1 MTAANCSIQRCFE
14 QECFLEVPFFQRA
27 YVWNQ
32 DNWEEL
38 LNTLSQES
46 SSIFLGAVIFQ
57 KREKDGSRV
66 KSYAVIDGQ
75 QRLTTLSILLCACY
89 DHVKDDSSLPPVV
102 ANKYQFVVNNMLH
115 TVDGDQFGLKMVHSV
130 FDRDAFK
137 LVVDRRD
144 EVPDD
149 ACEGGVYHPERGIRD
164 NSGFIKN
171 EDESP
176 IVACYNFFYQKLRA
190 RSEDFRRALMDKLT
204 SDLDSNQFLVRV
216 ELTKDEDAQ
225 AIFDVINSTG
235 VRLTHADI
243 VKNDIFRLLLE
254 RMGDSRESEAQV
266 KDLHEELWAEVFLA
280 DADAREYWEKKSGK
294 GDRQR
299 PNIELLLHDFACIR
313 GIYNPDEH
321 KFEQLS
327 KVYREAI
334 KDFTKD
340 QLIEL
345 LKEIRSY
352 AETYRKTFALG
363 RQDTYKYDDQV
374 KRLVHIL
381 SELKI
386 NTFNP
391 YVLKLVHEGR
401 LAGGLSEESKKELA
415 DLETLVVRAA
425 IVHSIP
431 CTKNYNKFCHQ
442 FLMGN
447 YGPKALL
454 ANPDYYLDDARVAE
468 SLADLRSDNSL
479 PTLLLFWIELY
490 RIKGALSSN
499 EELKY
504 RYSLEHVMPT
514 KWKEHWDEIPV
525 YGEGDVV
532 ETDAWKREKVRARA
546 IQSLGN
552 MTILK
557 KALNSKLRNKN
568 FSVKKEEVLK
578 NDLAMLRVASE
589 VYSASAES
597 WDERTIRAR
606 TKALAKEIVK
616 IWPLEASV

>member
-1 MTAANCSIQRCFE
+1 MKAENCSIRGCFE
-14 QECFLEVPFFQRA
+14 TECFLEVPFFQRA

-32 DNWEEL
+32 DNWEQL

-46 SSIFLGAVIFQ
+46 SSIFLGAVILQ

-89 DHVKDDSSLPPVV
+89 DHVKNDRSLPHMMAKRYRHAVED
-102 ANKYQFVVNNMLH
+102 MLH
-115 TVDGDQFGLKMVHSV
+115 TIDGDQFGLKMVHSV

-137 LVVDRRD
+137 LVVDQRD

-243 VKNDIFRLLLE
+243 IKNDIFRLLLE
-254 RMGDSRESEAQV
+254 RMGDSKESEAQV

-280 DADAREYWEKKSGK
+280 DAEAREYWEKKSGK

-313 GIYNPDEH
+313 GIYNPEEH

-334 KDFTKD
+334 KDYSED
-340 QLIEL
+340 QLIEF
-345 LKEIRSY
+345 LKEIRAY
-352 AETYRKTFALG
+352 AETYRKTFAVG
-363 RQDTYKYDDQV
+363 RQDAYKYDDPV
-374 KRLVHIL
+374 RRLVHIL

-391 YVLKLVHEGR
+391 YVLKLVHK
-401 LAGGLSEESKKELA
+401 GLSEASKKELA

-532 ETDAWKREKVRARA
+532 ETDAWKRERVRARA

-589 VYSASAES
+589 VYSATAES

>member
-32 DNWEEL
+32 DNWEQL

-46 SSIFLGAVIFQ
+46 SSIFLGAVILQ

-89 DHVKDDSSLPPVV
+89 DHVKDDPSVTP
-102 ANKYQFVVNNMLH
+102 AAAQKYRFVVDGMLH

-243 VKNDIFRLLLE
+243 IKNDIFRLLLE
-254 RMGDSRESEAQV
+254 RMGDSKESEAQV

-334 KDFTKD
+334 GDFTKE
-340 QLIEL
+340 EL
-345 LKEIRSY
+345 VALLEEIRGY
-352 AETYRKTFALG
+352 AETYRKTFAVG
-363 RQDTYKYDDQV
+363 RQDSYTYADQV

-381 SELKI
+381 AELKI

-401 LAGGLSEESKKELA
+401 IAGGLSEESKKELS

-431 CTKNYNKFCHQ
+431 CTKNYNKFCRQ
-442 FLMGN
+442 FLAGN
-447 YGPKALL
+447 YGPKELL

-468 SLADLRSDNSL
+468 SLADMRFDNSL

-514 KWKEHWDEIPV
+514 KWQEHWAEVPV
-525 YGEGDVV
+525 YGDGDVV

-546 IQSLGN
+546 IQGLGN

-557 KALNSKLRNKN
+557 KALNSKLRNKG

-578 NDLAMLRVASE
+578 NDLALLSVASE
-589 VYSASAES
+589 VYSAAAES

-606 TKALAKEIVK
+606 TNELAKEVVK
-616 IWPLEASV
+616 IWPLEVSV

>member
-1 MTAANCSIQRCFE
+1 MVAANCSIKRCFE
-14 QECFLEVPFFQRA
+14 QECFLQVPFFQRA

-46 SSIFLGAVIFQ
+46 SSIFLGAVILQ
-57 KREKDGSRV
+57 KREKDCSHV

-89 DHVKDDSSLPPVV
+89 DLVDIDSLPSAV
-102 ANKYQFVVNNMLH
+102 AGKYRFVVDSMLH
-115 TVDGDQFGLKMVHSV
+115 TVDGDEFNLKMVHSV

-137 LVVDRRD
+137 LVVDGRH
-144 EVPDD
+144 EIPDD
-149 ACEGGVYHPERGIRD
+149 ACEGGVYHPERGIRAL
-164 NSGFIKN
+164 SGDIRN
-171 EDESP
+171 PDGSP
-176 IVACYNFFYQKLRA
+176 LVDCYNFFYQKLRA
-190 RSEDFRRALMDKLT
+190 KSEDFLRALLDKLT
-204 SDLDSNQFLVRV
+204 SDSDGNQFIVRV

-243 VKNDIFRLLLE
+243 IKNDIFRLLLD
-254 RMGDSRESEAQV
+254 RMGDSKESEEKV

-280 DADAREYWEKKSGK
+280 DAETREYWEKKSGK

-334 KDFTKD
+334 GDFTKE
-340 QLIEL
+340 EL
-345 LKEIRSY
+345 VALLEEIRGY
-352 AETYRKTFALG
+352 AETYRKTFAVG
-363 RQDTYKYDDQV
+363 RQDSYTYADQV

-381 SELKI
+381 AELKI

-401 LAGGLSEESKKELA
+401 IAGGLSEESKKELS

-431 CTKNYNKFCHQ
+431 CTKNYNKFCRQ
-442 FLMGN
+442 FLAGN
-447 YGPKALL
+447 YGPKELL

-468 SLADLRSDNSL
+468 SLADMRFDNSL

-514 KWKEHWDEIPV
+514 KWQEHWAEVPV
-525 YGEGDVV
+525 YGDGDVV

-546 IQSLGN
+546 IQGLGN

-557 KALNSKLRNKN
+557 KALNSKLRNKG

-578 NDLAMLRVASE
+578 NDLALLSVASE
-589 VYSASAES
+589 VYSAAAES

-606 TKALAKEIVK
+606 TKELAKEVVK
-616 IWPLEASV
+616 IWPLEVSV

>member
-1 MTAANCSIQRCFE
+1 MTASNCSIKRCFE

-32 DNWEEL
+32 DNWEQL

-46 SSIFLGAVIFQ
+46 SSIFLGAVILQ

-89 DHVKDDSSLPPVV
+89 DHVKNDRSLPHMMAKRYRHAVED
-102 ANKYQFVVNNMLH
+102 MLH
-115 TVDGDQFGLKMVHSV
+115 TIDGDQFGLKMVHSV

-137 LVVDRRD
+137 LVVDQRD

-164 NSGFIKN
+164 LSGDIRN

-243 VKNDIFRLLLE
+243 IKNDIFRLLLE
-254 RMGDSRESEAQV
+254 RMGDSKESEAQV

-313 GIYNPDEH
+313 GIYNPDVH

-334 KDFTKD
+334 KDYSED
-340 QLIEL
+340 QLIEF
-345 LKEIRSY
+345 LKEIRAY
-352 AETYRKTFALG
+352 AETYRKTFAVG
-363 RQDTYKYDDQV
+363 RQDAYKYDDPV
-374 KRLVHIL
+374 RRLVHIL

-532 ETDAWKREKVRARA
+532 ETDAWKRERVRARA

>member
-1 MTAANCSIQRCFE
+1 MTASNCSIKRCFE

-32 DNWEEL
+32 DNWEQL

-46 SSIFLGAVIFQ
+46 SSIFLGAVILQ

-89 DHVKDDSSLPPVV
+89 DHVKDDPSLPPAV
-102 ANKYQFVVNNMLH
+102 ANKYQFVVDGMLH
-115 TVDGDQFGLKMVHSV
+115 TLDGDQFGLKMVHSV

-137 LVVDRRD
+137 LVVDQRD
-144 EVPDD
+144 KVPDD

-243 VKNDIFRLLLE
+243 IKNDIFRLLLE
-254 RMGDSRESEAQV
+254 RMGDSKESEAQV

-280 DADAREYWEKKSGK
+280 DAEAREYWEKKSGK

-334 KDFTKD
+334 KDYSED
-340 QLIEL
+340 QLIEF
-345 LKEIRSY
+345 LKEIRAY
-352 AETYRKTFALG
+352 AETYRKTFAVG
-363 RQDTYKYDDQV
+363 RQDAYKYDDPV
-374 KRLVHIL
+374 RRLVHIL

-391 YVLKLVHEGR
+391 YVLKLVHK
-401 LAGGLSEESKKELA
+401 GLSEASKKELA

-532 ETDAWKREKVRARA
+532 ETDAWKRERVRARA

-578 NDLAMLRVASE
+578 NVLAMLRVASE
-589 VYSASAES
+589 VYSATAES

>member
-1 MTAANCSIQRCFE
+1 MTAANCSIKRCFE
-14 QECFLEVPFFQRA
+14 QECVLEVPFFQRA

-32 DNWEEL
+32 DNWEQL

-46 SSIFLGAVIFQ
+46 SSIFLGAVILQ

-254 RMGDSRESEAQV
+254 RMGDSKESEAQV

-280 DADAREYWEKKSGK
+280 DAEAREYWEKKSGK

-334 KDFTKD
+334 KDYSED

-363 RQDTYKYDDQV
+363 RQDTYKYDDPV

-401 LAGGLSEESKKELA
+401 FAGGLSEASKKELA

-504 RYSLEHVMPT
+504 CYSLEHVMPT

-532 ETDAWKREKVRARA
+532 ETDAWKRERVRARA

>member
-1 MTAANCSIQRCFE
+1 MIAANCSIKRCFE

-32 DNWEEL
+32 DNWEQL

-46 SSIFLGAVIFQ
+46 SSIFLGAVILQ
-57 KREKDGSRV
+57 KREKGGSRV

-89 DHVKDDSSLPPVV
+89 DHVKNDSSLPPVV

-137 LVVDRRD
+137 LVVDQRD

-164 NSGFIKN
+164 LSGDIRN

-254 RMGDSRESEAQV
+254 RMGDSKENEVQV

-334 KDFTKD
+334 KDYSKD

-345 LKEIRSY
+345 LKEIRAY
-352 AETYRKTFALG
+352 AETYRKTFAVG
-363 RQDTYKYDDQV
+363 RQDAYKYDDPV
-374 KRLVHIL
+374 RRLVHIL

-401 LAGGLSEESKKELA
+401 NAGGLSEESKKALS

-447 YGPKALL
+447 YGPRALL

-532 ETDAWKREKVRARA
+532 ETDAWKRERVRARA

>member
-1 MTAANCSIQRCFE
+1 MTAANCSIKRCFE

-27 YVWNQ
+27 YVWNR

-38 LNTLSQES
+38 LNTLSQEP
-46 SSIFLGAVIFQ
+46 SSIFLGAVILQ
-57 KREKDGSRV
+57 KREKDGSHV

-89 DHVKDDSSLPPVV
+89 DLVDIDSLPSAV
-102 ANKYQFVVNNMLH
+102 AGKYRFVVDSMLH
-115 TVDGDQFGLKMVHSV
+115 TVDGDEFNLKMVHSV

-137 LVVDRRD
+137 LVVDGRH

-149 ACEGGVYHPERGIRD
+149 ACEGGVYHPERGIRAL
-164 NSGFIKN
+164 SGDIRN
-171 EDESP
+171 PDESP
-176 IVACYNFFYQKLRA
+176 LVDCYNFFYQELRA
-190 RSEDFRRALMDKLT
+190 QSEDFRRALLDKLT
-204 SDLDSNQFLVRV
+204 SDSDGNQFIVRV

-243 VKNDIFRLLLE
+243 IKNDIFRLLLD
-254 RMGDSRESEAQV
+254 RMGDSKESEEQV

-280 DADAREYWEKKSGK
+280 DAEAREYWEKKSGK

-299 PNIELLLHDFACIR
+299 TNIELLLHDFACIR

-334 KDFTKD
+334 KDCTKEG
-340 QLIEL
+340 LVAL
-345 LKEIRSY
+345 LEEIRGY
-352 AETYRKTFALG
+352 AETYRKTFAVG
-363 RQDTYKYDDQV
+363 RQDSYTYADQV

-401 LAGGLSEESKKELA
+401 LAGGLSEESKKELS

-431 CTKNYNKFCHQ
+431 CTKNYNKFCRQ
-442 FLMGN
+442 FLAGN
-447 YGPKALL
+447 YGPKELL
-454 ANPDYYLDDARVAE
+454 ANPDYYLDDAKVAE
-468 SLADLRSDNSL
+468 SLADMRFDNSL

-514 KWKEHWDEIPV
+514 KWQEHWAEVPV
-525 YGEGDVV
+525 YGDGDVV

-546 IQSLGN
+546 IQGLGN

-557 KALNSKLRNKN
+557 KALNSKLRNKG

-578 NDLAMLRVASE
+578 NDLALLSVASE
-589 VYSASAES
+589 VYSAAAES

-606 TKALAKEIVK
+606 TKELAKEVVK
-616 IWPLEASV
+616 IWPLEVSV

>member
-1 MTAANCSIQRCFE
+1 MTAANCSIKSCFE
-14 QECFLEVPFFQRA
+14 QECYLEVPFFQRA
-27 YVWNQ
+27 YVWNR

-46 SSIFLGAVIFQ
+46 SSIFLGAVILQ

-89 DHVKDDSSLPPVV
+89 DHVEDDPSLPPAV
-102 ANKYQFVVNNMLH
+102 ANKYRFVVDGMLH
-115 TVDGDQFGLKMVHSV
+115 TLDGDQFGLKMVHSV

-137 LVVDRRD
+137 LVVDQRD

-149 ACEGGVYHPERGIRD
+149 AWEGGVYHPERGIRE
-164 NSGFIKN
+164 NSGVIKN
-171 EDESP
+171 EDASP
-176 IVACYNFFYQKLRA
+176 IVACYNFFYEKLKFK
-190 RSEDFRRALMDKLT
+190 SDEFRRALLDKLT
-204 SDLDSNQFLVRV
+204 SDLDCNQFLVRV

-243 VKNDIFRLLLE
+243 IKNDIFRLLLD
-254 RMGDSRESEAQV
+254 RMGDSKESEEQV
-266 KDLHEELWAEVFLA
+266 KDLHEELWADVFLT
-280 DADAREYWEKKSGK
+280 DAETREYWEKKNGK

-321 KFEQLS
+321 KFERLS

-334 KDFTKD
+334 KDYSKD
-340 QLIEL
+340 KLIEL

-363 RQDTYKYDDQV
+363 RQDTYRYDDQIR
-374 KRLVHIL
+374 RLVHIL

-401 LAGGLSEESKKELA
+401 LAGGLCEESKKALS

-431 CTKNYNKFCHQ
+431 CTKNYNKFCRQ
-442 FLMGN
+442 FLVGN
-447 YGPKALL
+447 YGPKELL
-454 ANPDYYLDDARVAE
+454 ANPDYYLDDERVAE
-468 SLADLRSDNSL
+468 SLTNLHSDNSL

-504 RYSLEHVMPT
+504 CYSLEHVMPT
-514 KWKEHWDEIPV
+514 KWKEHWSELPV
-525 YGEGDVV
+525 YGDGDVI
-532 ETDAWKREKVRARA
+532 ETDAWYREKVRGRA

-578 NDLAMLRVASE
+578 NDLAMLSIASE
-589 VYSASAES
+589 VYSATAES

-606 TKALAKEIVK
+606 TKVLAMEIVK
-616 IWPLEASV
+616 IWPLEVLA

>member
-1 MTAANCSIQRCFE
+1 MTAVNCSIQRCFE

-32 DNWEEL
+32 DNWEQL

-46 SSIFLGAVIFQ
+46 SSIFLGAVILQ

-89 DHVKDDSSLPPVV
+89 DHVKDDPSLPPAV
-102 ANKYQFVVNNMLH
+102 ANKYQFVVDGMLH
-115 TVDGDQFGLKMVHSV
+115 TLDGDQFGLKMVHSV

-137 LVVDRRD
+137 LVVDQRD
-144 EVPDD
+144 KVPDD

-164 NSGFIKN
+164 LSGDIRN

-254 RMGDSRESEAQV
+254 RMGDSKESEAQV

-345 LKEIRSY
+345 LKEIRAY
-352 AETYRKTFALG
+352 AETYRKTFAVG
-363 RQDTYKYDDQV
+363 RQDAYKYDDPV
-374 KRLVHIL
+374 RRLVHIL

-401 LAGGLSEESKKELA
+401 NAGGLSEASKKELA

-532 ETDAWKREKVRARA
+532 ETDAWKRERVRARA

>member
-1 MTAANCSIQRCFE
+1 M
-14 QECFLEVPFFQRA
+14 
-27 YVWNQ
+27 WNQ
-32 DNWEEL
+32 DNWEQL

-46 SSIFLGAVIFQ
+46 SSIFLGAVILQ

-89 DHVKDDSSLPPVV
+89 DHVKDDPSLPP
-102 ANKYQFVVNNMLH
+102 AAAQKYRFVVDGMLH
-115 TVDGDQFGLKMVHSV
+115 TLDGDQFGLKMVHSV

-137 LVVDRRD
+137 LVVDQRD
-144 EVPDD
+144 EGPDD
-149 ACEGGVYHPERGIRD
+149 ACEGCVHPERGIRD
-164 NSGFIKN
+164 NSVFIKK

-243 VKNDIFRLLLE
+243 IKNDIFRLLLE
-254 RMGDSRESEAQV
+254 RMGDSKESEAQV

-313 GIYNPDEH
+313 GIYNPDVH

-363 RQDTYKYDDQV
+363 RQDTYKYDDSV
-374 KRLVHIL
+374 RRLVHIL

-391 YVLKLVHEGR
+391 YVLKLVHEG
-401 LAGGLSEESKKELA
+401 LSEASKQELA

-447 YGPKALL
+447 YGPRALL

-532 ETDAWKREKVRARA
+532 ETDAWKRERVRARA

>member
-1 MTAANCSIQRCFE
+1 MTAANCSIKSCFE
-14 QECFLEVPFFQRA
+14 QECYLEVPFFQRA
-27 YVWNQ
+27 YVWNR

-46 SSIFLGAVIFQ
+46 SSIFVGAVILQ
-57 KREKDGSRV
+57 KREKDGSRD

-89 DHVKDDSSLPPVV
+89 DHVEDDPSLPPAV
-102 ANKYQFVVNNMLH
+102 ANKYRFVVDGMLH
-115 TVDGDQFGLKMVHSV
+115 TLDGDQFGLKMVHSV

-137 LVVDRRD
+137 LVVAQRD

-149 ACEGGVYHPERGIRD
+149 ACEGGVYHPERGIRE
-164 NSGFIKN
+164 NSGVIKN
-171 EDESP
+171 EDASP
-176 IVACYNFFYQKLRA
+176 IVACYNFFYEKLKVK
-190 RSEDFRRALMDKLT
+190 SDEFRRALLDKLT
-204 SDLDSNQFLVRV
+204 SDLDCNQFLVRV

-243 VKNDIFRLLLE
+243 IKNDIFRLLLD
-254 RMGDSRESEAQV
+254 RMGDSKESEEKV

-280 DADAREYWEKKSGK
+280 DAETREYWEKKSGK

-334 KDFTKD
+334 GDFTKE
-340 QLIEL
+340 EL
-345 LKEIRSY
+345 VALLEEIRGY
-352 AETYRKTFALG
+352 AETYRKTFAVG
-363 RQDTYKYDDQV
+363 RQDSYTYADQV

-381 SELKI
+381 AELKI

-401 LAGGLSEESKKELA
+401 IAGGLSEESKKELS

-431 CTKNYNKFCHQ
+431 CTKNYNKFCRQ
-442 FLMGN
+442 FLAGN
-447 YGPKALL
+447 YGPKELL

-468 SLADLRSDNSL
+468 SLADMRFDNSL

-514 KWKEHWDEIPV
+514 KWQEHWAEVPV
-525 YGEGDVV
+525 YGDGDVV

-546 IQSLGN
+546 IQGLGN

-578 NDLAMLRVASE
+578 NDLAMLSIASE
-589 VYSASAES
+589 VYSATAES

-606 TKALAKEIVK
+606 TKVLAMEIVK
-616 IWPLEASV
+616 IWPLGVLT

>member
-1 MTAANCSIQRCFE
+1 MKAENCSIRGCFE
-14 QECFLEVPFFQRA
+14 TECFLEVPFFQRA

-32 DNWEEL
+32 DNWEQL

-46 SSIFLGAVIFQ
+46 SSIFLGAVILQ

-89 DHVKDDSSLPPVV
+89 DHVKNDRSLPHMMAKRYRHAVED
-102 ANKYQFVVNNMLH
+102 MLH
-115 TVDGDQFGLKMVHSV
+115 TIDGDQFGLKMVHSV

-137 LVVDRRD
+137 LVVDQRD

-243 VKNDIFRLLLE
+243 IKNDIFRLLLE
-254 RMGDSRESEAQV
+254 RMGDSKESEAQV

-334 KDFTKD
+334 KDYSKD

-345 LKEIRSY
+345 LNEIRSY
-352 AETYRKTFALG
+352 AETYRETFALG

-374 KRLVHIL
+374 RRLVHIL

-401 LAGGLSEESKKELA
+401 LAGGLSEASKKELA

-532 ETDAWKREKVRARA
+532 ETDAWKRERVRARA

-568 FSVKKEEVLK
+568 FSVKMEEVLK
-578 NDLAMLRVASE
+578 NDFAMLSVASE

>member
-1 MTAANCSIQRCFE
+1 MKAENCSIRGCFE
-14 QECFLEVPFFQRA
+14 TECFLEVPFFQRA

-32 DNWEEL
+32 DNWEQL

-46 SSIFLGAVIFQ
+46 SSIFLGAVILQ

-89 DHVKDDSSLPPVV
+89 DHVKNDRSLPHMMAKRYRHAVED
-102 ANKYQFVVNNMLH
+102 MLH
-115 TVDGDQFGLKMVHSV
+115 TIDGDQFGLKMVHSV

-137 LVVDRRD
+137 LVVDQRD

-243 VKNDIFRLLLE
+243 IKNDIFRLLLE
-254 RMGDSRESEAQV
+254 RMGDSKESEAQV

-280 DADAREYWEKKSGK
+280 DAEAREYWEKNSGK

-313 GIYNPDEH
+313 GIYNPEEH

-334 KDFTKD
+334 KDYSED
-340 QLIEL
+340 QLIKL
-345 LKEIRSY
+345 LNEIRSY

-363 RQDTYKYDDQV
+363 RQDTYKYDDSV

-391 YVLKLVHEGR
+391 YVLKLVHK
-401 LAGGLSEESKKELA
+401 GLSEASKKELA

-425 IVHSIP
+425 IVHSSP

-447 YGPKALL
+447 YGPSKLL

-532 ETDAWKREKVRARA
+532 ETDAWKRERVRARA

>member
-1 MTAANCSIQRCFE
+1 MKAENCSIRGCFE
-14 QECFLEVPFFQRA
+14 TECFLEVPFFQRA

-32 DNWEEL
+32 DNWEQL

-46 SSIFLGAVIFQ
+46 SSIFLGAVILQ

-89 DHVKDDSSLPPVV
+89 DHVKNDRSLPHMMAKRYRHAVED
-102 ANKYQFVVNNMLH
+102 MLH
-115 TVDGDQFGLKMVHSV
+115 TIDGDQFGLKMVHSV

-137 LVVDRRD
+137 LVVDQRD

-243 VKNDIFRLLLE
+243 IKNDIFRLLLD
-254 RMGDSRESEAQV
+254 RMGDSKESEEKV

-280 DADAREYWEKKSGK
+280 DAETREYWEKKSGK

-334 KDFTKD
+334 GDFTKE
-340 QLIEL
+340 EL
-345 LKEIRSY
+345 VALLEEIRGY
-352 AETYRKTFALG
+352 AETHRKTFAVG
-363 RQDTYKYDDQV
+363 RQDSYTYADQV

-381 SELKI
+381 AELKI

-401 LAGGLSEESKKELA
+401 IAGGLSEESKKELS

-532 ETDAWKREKVRARA
+532 ETDAWKRERVRARA

-589 VYSASAES
+589 VYSATAES

>member
-1 MTAANCSIQRCFE
+1 MTASNCSIKRCFE

-32 DNWEEL
+32 DNWEQL

-46 SSIFLGAVIFQ
+46 SSIFLGAVILQ

-89 DHVKDDSSLPPVV
+89 DHVKDDPSLPPAV
-102 ANKYQFVVNNMLH
+102 ANKYQFVVDGMLH
-115 TVDGDQFGLKMVHSV
+115 TLDGDQFGLKMVHSV

-137 LVVDRRD
+137 LVVDQRD
-144 EVPDD
+144 KVPDD

-243 VKNDIFRLLLE
+243 IKNDIFRLLLE
-254 RMGDSRESEAQV
+254 RMGDSKESEAQV

-313 GIYNPDEH
+313 GIYNPDVH

-363 RQDTYKYDDQV
+363 RQDTYKYDDSV
-374 KRLVHIL
+374 RRLVHIL

-391 YVLKLVHEGR
+391 YVLKLVHK
-401 LAGGLSEESKKELA
+401 GLSEASKKELA

-447 YGPKALL
+447 YGPRALL

-532 ETDAWKREKVRARA
+532 ETDAWKRERVRARA

>member
-1 MTAANCSIQRCFE
+1 MKAENCSIRGCFE
-14 QECFLEVPFFQRA
+14 TECFLEVPFFQRA

-32 DNWEEL
+32 DNWEQL

-46 SSIFLGAVIFQ
+46 SSIFLGAVILQ

-89 DHVKDDSSLPPVV
+89 DHVKNDRSLPHMMAKRYRHAVED
-102 ANKYQFVVNNMLH
+102 MLH
-115 TVDGDQFGLKMVHSV
+115 TIDGDQFGLKMVHSV

-137 LVVDRRD
+137 LVVDQRD

-243 VKNDIFRLLLE
+243 IKNDIFRLLLE
-254 RMGDSRESEAQV
+254 RMGDSKESEAQV

-280 DADAREYWEKKSGK
+280 DAEAREYWEKKSGK

-313 GIYNPDEH
+313 GIYNPEEH

-334 KDFTKD
+334 KDYSED
-340 QLIEL
+340 QLIKL
-345 LKEIRSY
+345 LNEIRSY

-363 RQDTYKYDDQV
+363 RQDTYKYDDSV

-391 YVLKLVHEGR
+391 YVLKLVHK
-401 LAGGLSEESKKELA
+401 GLSEASKKELA

-532 ETDAWKREKVRARA
+532 ETDAWKRERVRARA

-589 VYSASAES
+589 VYSATAES